1 MRLSRLFEETVFLR
15 PFSRGFVGSW
25 RHENLLGPPNLPAH
39 HRPSMRQRENA
50 LSVGMKS
57 ALRNPRTPG
66 TAGRASGLKWSDNLE
81 VRPRSDLAESRMPNA
96 GEPNVSRRMS
106 LGISPPPVPFP
117 TRR

>member
-1 MRLSRLFEETVFLR
+1 
-15 PFSRGFVGSW
+15 
-25 RHENLLGPPNLPAH
+25 
-39 HRPSMRQRENA
+39 MRQRENA

-81 VRPRSDLAESRMPNA
+81 VRPRSDLAESHTERRRT
-96 GEPNVSRRMS
+96 ECVSENESRD
-106 LGISPPPVPFP
+106 LPPPVPFP

>member
-1 MRLSRLFEETVFLR
+1 
-15 PFSRGFVGSW
+15 
-25 RHENLLGPPNLPAH
+25 
-39 HRPSMRQRENA
+39 MRQRENA

-117 TRR
+117 TQPPRPRRPKTRRNLAGKQKGFRTVYKQETKSTHHE

>member
-1 MRLSRLFEETVFLR
+1 
-15 PFSRGFVGSW
+15 
-25 RHENLLGPPNLPAH
+25 
-39 HRPSMRQRENA
+39 MRQRENA

-96 GEPNVSRRMS
+96 G
-106 LGISPPPVPFP
+106 
-117 TRR
+117 